1 MARTM
6 RAMSAS
12 RTVPGVPA
20 YAMGFS
26 NVGHAYS
33 HLLTM
38 LYPTVVLAL
47 EKSWGLSY
55 GELITLML
63 AGQILFGAAALPS
76 GWLGDRWSAVGM
88 MVLFFLGTGAA
99 AIATGLASSP
109 IEIAFGLAAI
119 GLFASIYHPVGMAWL
134 VRMAE
139 NRGRALGTNGIYG
152 SVGIAMA
159 PLAAAA
165 LTDLIS
171 WRAAFIVPGAT
182 AVAFGLALW
191 LAWRFGKVA
200 DVTVDAK
207 PAPEPAKGDVKRAFV
222 LLSVTMTCVGFVGS
236 TLSIVLP
243 KLFEQRL
250 DLAGDG
256 TLGVG
261 AMVAIVYLLAATGQY
276 FGGRLADRFAMKRVY
291 LCCYLVVTPCLFL
304 AAIFE
309 SWALLAVA
317 LAAVYMNIASL
328 PSENAMLAHFTPSN
342 WRATAYGAKFVLAL
356 GVAAAAVPLAG
367 WIQDRYGDFYWL
379 FVAMGAAGILV
390 LLFGVFLPSDRAE
403 PKPELAPQPAE

>member
-1 MARTM
+1 M
-6 RAMSAS
+6 RRMKSVS
-12 RTVPGVPA
+12 TSSGVPA
-20 YAMGFS
+20 YAMAFS
-26 NVGHAYS
+26 NMGHAYS

-47 EKSWGLSY
+47 EKSWGLTY

-63 AGQILFGAAALPS
+63 AGQILFGAAALPA

-88 MVLFFLGTGAA
+88 MTIFFVGTGAA
-99 AIATGLASSP
+99 AIATGLARSTV
-109 IEIAFGLAAI
+109 EIAFGLAAI

-139 NRGRALGTNGIYG
+139 SRGRALGTNGIYG
-152 SVGIAMA
+152 AVGIALA
-159 PLAAAA
+159 PLIAAA
-165 LTDLIS
+165 LTDLVS

-182 AVAFGLALW
+182 AVLFGAALW
-191 LAWRFGKVA
+191 VAWRLGKVV
-200 DVTVDAK
+200 DVQVDAK
-207 PAPEPAKGDVKRAFV
+207 PAPEPAKGDVKRAFI

-236 TLSIVLP
+236 TMSIVLP

-250 DLAGDG
+250 DLSGEG

-261 AMVAIVYLLAATGQY
+261 AMVAIVYLIAATGQY
-276 FGGRLADRFAMKRVY
+276 FGGRLADRYAMKRVY
-291 LCCYLVVTPCLFL
+291 LSCYLIVTPCLFL
-304 AAIFE
+304 AAMFD

-317 LAAVYMNIASL
+317 MAAVYLNIASL
-328 PSENAMLAHFTPSN
+328 PSENAMLAHFTPAN

-356 GVAAAAVPLAG
+356 GVAAAAVPVAG
-367 WIQDRYGDFYWL
+367 WVQDTYGDFYWL

-390 LLFGVFLPSDRAE
+390 LLFGVFLPSDRAA
-403 PKPELAPQPAE
+403 PKPALAPQPAE

>member
-1 MARTM
+1 M
-6 RAMSAS
+6 
-12 RTVPGVPA
+12 PA

-88 MVLFFLGTGAA
+88 MTIFFLGTGMA
-99 AIATGLASSP
+99 AIATGLARNTV
-109 IEIAFGLAAI
+109 EIAFGLAAI

-152 SVGIAMA
+152 AVGIALA
-159 PLAAAA
+159 PLIAAA

-182 AVAFGLALW
+182 AVIFGVALW
-191 LAWRFGKVA
+191 FAWRMGKVV
-200 DVTVDAK
+200 DVEVDAK
-207 PAPEPAKGDVKRAFV
+207 PTPEPAKGDVKRAFIF
-222 LLSVTMTCVGFVGS
+222 LSVTMTCVGFVGS

-250 DLAGDG
+250 DLTGDG

-261 AMVAIVYLLAATGQY
+261 AMVAAVYLIAASGQY

-291 LCCYLVVTPCLFL
+291 LSCYLVVTPCLFL
-304 AAIFE
+304 AAAFD
-309 SWALLAVA
+309 SWALLGVA
-317 LAAVYMNIASL
+317 FAAVYLNIASL
-328 PSENAMLAHFTPSN
+328 PSENAMLAHFTPAN

-356 GVAAAAVPLAG
+356 GVAAAAVPVAG
-367 WIQDRYGDFYWL
+367 WVQDSYGDFYWL
-379 FVAMGAAGILV
+379 FVAMGAAGVLV
-390 LLFGVFLPSDRAE
+390 LLFGLFLPSDRAAT
-403 PKPELAPQPAE
+403 PNPVLAPQPAE

>member
-1 MARTM
+1 MTPAPTNQ
-6 RAMSAS
+6 
-12 RTVPGVPA
+12 GVPA

-38 LYPTVVLAL
+38 LYPTVVLTL

-88 MVLFFLGTGAA
+88 MTMFFLGTGGA
-99 AIATGLASSP
+99 AIATGLARNT

-134 VRMAE
+134 VRMAD

-152 SVGIAMA
+152 AIGIALA
-159 PLAAAA
+159 PLVAAA

-182 AVAFGLALW
+182 SVIFGVALGV
-191 LAWRFGKVA
+191 AWRMGKVA
-200 DVTVDAK
+200 DVEVDAR
-207 PAPEPAKGDVKRAFV
+207 PTPEPAKGDVKRTFI

-250 DLAGDG
+250 DLSGDG

-261 AMVAIVYLLAATGQY
+261 AMVAMVYLIAATGQY

-291 LCCYLVVTPCLFL
+291 LVCYLVVTPCLFL
-304 AAIFE
+304 AAAFE

-328 PSENAMLAHFTPSN
+328 PSENAMLAHFTPAN

-356 GVAAAAVPLAG
+356 GVSAAAVPVAG
-367 WIQDRYGDFYWL
+367 RVQDSYGDFYWL

-390 LLFGVFLPSDRAE
+390 LVFGIFLPSDRAAA
-403 PKPELAPQPAE
+403 KPVLAPQPAE

>member
-1 MARTM
+1 M
-6 RAMSAS
+6 RAFPTS
-12 RTVPGVPA
+12 PGVPA

-88 MVLFFLGTGAA
+88 MTIFFLGTGAA
-99 AIATGLASSP
+99 AIATGLARNT

-152 SVGIAMA
+152 AVGIALA
-159 PLAAAA
+159 PLVAAA

-182 AVAFGLALW
+182 SVVFGLALW
-191 LAWRFGKVA
+191 LAWRMGKVV
-200 DVTVDAK
+200 DVSVDAK
-207 PAPEPAKGDVKRAFV
+207 QAPEPAKGDVKRAFI

-250 DLAGDG
+250 DMSGGG

-261 AMVAIVYLLAATGQY
+261 AMVAIVYLIAATGQY

-291 LCCYLVVTPCLFL
+291 LSCYLVVTPCLFF
-304 AAIFE
+304 AAVFD

-328 PSENAMLAHFTPSN
+328 PSENAMLAHFTPAN

-367 WIQDRYGDFYWL
+367 WVQDSYGDFYWL

-390 LLFGVFLPSDRAE
+390 LIFGVFLPSDRAAS
-403 PKPELAPQPAE
+403 KPALVAQPAE

>member
-1 MARTM
+1 M
-6 RAMSAS
+6 RVMTVV

-26 NVGHAYS
+26 NVGHAYA

-88 MVLFFLGTGAA
+88 MVLFFVGTGAA
-99 AIATGLASSP
+99 AVATGLARSTV
-109 IEIAFGLAAI
+109 EIAFGLAAI

-152 SVGIAMA
+152 SVGIALA
-159 PLAAAA
+159 PLVAAA

-171 WRAAFIVPGAT
+171 WRAAFILPGVT
-182 AVAFGLALW
+182 AMLFGVALW
-191 LAWRFGKVA
+191 VAWRMGKVA
-200 DVTVDAK
+200 DVAVDAK
-207 PAPEPAKGDVKRAFV
+207 QAPEPAKGDVKRAFI

-250 DLAGDG
+250 DIAGGG

-261 AMVAIVYLLAATGQY
+261 AMVAIVYLIAASGQY

-291 LCCYLVVTPCLFL
+291 LACYLVVVPCLFL
-304 AAIFE
+304 AAIFQ

-317 LAAVYMNIASL
+317 MVAVYMNIASL
-328 PSENAMLAHFTPSN
+328 PSENAMLAHFTPSG

-356 GVAAAAVPLAG
+356 GVAAASVPIAG
-367 WIQDRYGDFYWL
+367 WVQDRYGDFYWL
-379 FVAMGAAGILV
+379 FVAMGSAGILV
-390 LLFGVFLPSDRAE
+390 LVFGLFLPSDRAAA
-403 PKPELAPQPAE
+403 KQAMTPQPAE